1 MTGQHNERFADRL
14 KAAREAQGLS
24 QREFA
29 KRAGVSHGR
38 IGQLEKGDGYPRI
51 QKLGQFAEA
60 CASTP
65 EDVLGWIVED
75 QGNDLRSATRTIPGL
90 LCRLVPNSGR
100 STTFR
105 RTGTDS
111 VLLSAVPA

>member
-1 MTGQHNERFADRL
+1 MSIKELRRLAGKTQVQIAAELGVEQSYYSRVERGKSNPTFQIVIDLSRSLDRP
-14 KAAREAQGLS
+14 
-24 QREFA
+24 
-29 KRAGVSHGR
+29 
-38 IGQLEKGDGYPRI
+38 IGEV
-51 QKLGQFAEA
+51 AEA
-60 CASTP
+60 LA
-65 EDVLGWIVED
+65 
-75 QGNDLRSATRTIPGL
+75 NDLRSATRTIPGL

>member
-1 MTGQHNERFADRL
+1 MTGHNNRFADRL
-14 KAAREAQGLS
+14 KAAREAQQLS
-24 QREFA
+24 QRALA
-29 KRAGVSHGR
+29 KEAGLSPGR

-51 QKLGQFAEA
+51 QKLDRFAGALKITRMELLTWIA
-60 CASTP
+60 
-65 EDVLGWIVED
+65 EDGD
-75 QGNDLRSATRTIPGL
+75 NDLPSADRTIPGL
-90 LCRLVPNSGR
+90 LCRLIPNSGR